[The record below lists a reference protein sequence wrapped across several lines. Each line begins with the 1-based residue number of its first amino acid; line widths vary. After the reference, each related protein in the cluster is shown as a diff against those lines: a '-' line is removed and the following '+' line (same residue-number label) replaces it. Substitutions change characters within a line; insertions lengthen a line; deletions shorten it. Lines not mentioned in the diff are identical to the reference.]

1 MALATCDGLL
11 PSFCRFRE
19 FENNKDMRM
28 QLIVNG
34 VSYPQHEET
43 TLEALADTAYVNER
57 VGINALARPNDY
69 LI

>member
-1 MALATCDGLL
+1 
-11 PSFCRFRE
+11 
-19 FENNKDMRM
+19 M